1 MLRSVFPCLFSLC
14 CLSTALAQ
22 DAHPVYFK
30 GLDDMSLFLKPRF
43 TNPNVWDQQFG
54 LRARLM
60 RDGNFSAEYSIAYD
74 PTYPIKWDK
83 RPVWTTGIQFA
94 YFFTKAP
101 FPVAVYTTPKYNLVR
116 TWKEE
121 YGLNL
126 RLVQQKRVYVNSS
139 LDYQSPYPYVGRAK
153 PPAFQASLTV
163 GFPF

>member
-1 MLRSVFPCLFSLC
+1 MLKSAFAMFL
-14 CLSTALAQ
+14 ALPVAASALGQ
-22 DAHPVYFK
+22 DSHPQYLK
-30 GLDDMSLFLKPRF
+30 DLEDLSLFLKPRF
-43 TNPNVWDQQFG
+43 TNPNTWDQQVG
-54 LRARLM
+54 LRAKLM

-101 FPVAVYTTPKYNLVR
+101 FPIAVYTTPKYNLVR

-126 RLVQQKRVYVNSS
+126 RLLNQKRVYVNSS
-139 LDYQSPYPYVGRAK
+139 LDYQSPYPYIAK
-153 PPAFQASLTV
+153 SRPPGFQASLTV